1 VQQERSLLELSVV
14 AEGSE
19 QLGMGWQEV
28 DRLEIVVQ
36 SLVEDVL
43 EYPTIRV
50 ASALLIH
57 P

>member
-1 VQQERSLLELSVV
+1 VQQERSLSGLSVV

-28 DRLEIVVQ
+28 DRQEIVVQ